1 MIIGL
6 SGYAQSG
13 KDTVANYLSEYG
25 FTRLAFADPIRKLL
39 YQMNPI
45 VKEGYRVK
53 GVVDAYG
60 WDRAKVEFPEIR
72 TLLQNLGLGARD
84 LFGEDFWVRQTVNLN
99 RDNIQKDFVVTDVR
113 FINEAKAIKLI
124 PNSQIWRVVRPGV
137 EAVNGHVS
145 ETEMDNWKYDQTF
158 FNAGTIEDLKTTIA
172 VRMRDLR

>member
-45 VKEGYRVK
+45 VKEGYRV
-53 GVVDAYG
+53 
-60 WDRAKVEFPEIR
+60 
-72 TLLQNLGLGARD
+72 ND

-99 RDNIQKDFVVTDVR
+99 RDSIQKDFVVTDVR